1 MDVHRS
7 LSLLQFVKDGGLV
20 PSSEETL
27 KRESI
32 IHSLKKIVQHWITKV
47 AWQRKLPENLIRDA
61 SATILTYGS
70 FGLGVHNSE
79 SDIDVLCVGP
89 GFATM
94 EEDFCI
100 VLYNILKGKPEVS
113 EINCVK
119 DAKVPLMRFK
129 FKGVAVDMP
138 YAKLQVTSV
147 PENVDLLNPMF
158 LVNID
163 ETSWKSLSGVRVNQC
178 ILQLVPNLE
187 NFQSLLRC
195 IKSWAKQRGIYGN
208 LFGYLGGIHLAI
220 LSAFVCQTS
229 PDACLSALIMNF
241 FNTFASW
248 PWPTPVA
255 LQDGMMPVTPDVTEK
270 RNWIPIRLPC
280 SPYRCCQSNVTRS
293 TFNRIR
299 AEFLRG
305 HRITQ
310 EILQTEFDRDSLF
323 EPYINAYRKLYSQFL
338 KIYLLSCAKDG
349 LGDWVGWVKS
359 RFPSLILK
367 LEEIRVSCDPNPT
380 EYADIGNVDSEPSV
394 VFYWGLTRCMGINVT
409 SLEKDFRD
417 SITNNYRGMPGKM
430 ELSTVPASELPD
442 ISQFPTRKKKGMKA
456 CWKIPEYDQQRIP
469 VYSRHLP
476 NYFIGYVA
484 SEEKIC

>member
-310 EILQTEFDRDSLF
+310 
-323 EPYINAYRKLYSQFL
+323 
-338 KIYLLSCAKDG
+338 
-349 LGDWVGWVKS
+349 
-359 RFPSLILK
+359 